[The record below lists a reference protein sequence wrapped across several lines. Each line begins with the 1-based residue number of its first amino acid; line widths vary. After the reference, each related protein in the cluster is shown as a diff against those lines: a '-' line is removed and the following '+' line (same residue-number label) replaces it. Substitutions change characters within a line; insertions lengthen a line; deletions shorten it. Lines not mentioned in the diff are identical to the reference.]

1 MYPLKATAS
10 LPAETWSTPLL
21 VESGDVRVIV
31 ASRDGSLV
39 GLDGGLRTIWALTL
53 GAEITAS
60 PNCAGGSV
68 LPPGGGEVRG
78 GRTVLPP
85 GGGVPG
91 GRRGGSEK
99 LVIIGTHGGRL
110 VAVDPAT
117 GAVAWERDLRR
128 EIRATVSFATVHGRR
143 LAFVAVYGDRVLALD
158 AETGATVWSRW
169 LPPLVWA
176 RLDGVVSSPCI
187 ADVNGDGELE
197 VVIGTRAS
205 RVYCLR
211 AIDGRLRWWR
221 RLRYGVDSTAT
232 VMDVDGRRLTLFGTG
247 EALNGRGDNRVLA
260 LDGAGRTEW
269 GFDVGAGVDACTT
282 NAVVDG
288 LPTVFAATLGPGELV
303 AVRAG
308 RQLWRVALGPTD
320 ACEHAPG
327 CAPPGIAYF
336 TASAT
341 CRSYTTPC
349 VGDLDGDGHLEVV
362 VGSNNGRV
370 LIVDAASG
378 VLRQELHPTGHASI
392 ASRSEPS
399 HALAVRGSPV
409 YGDVDGDGYAELIIA
424 AGNTLLSFGTRL
436 QGPGWTGFNR
446 GGALNGTGLGAS
458 DAISEHSNADRS
470 ASGQRPRLLGA
481 ITRQARV
488 ESGLL
493 ADWVVRDGLRRGL
506 TLADKAVERL
516 RGRPVMEYRY

>member
-1 MYPLKATAS
+1 LKATAS

-21 VESGDVRVIV
+21 VEAGDVRVIA

-39 GLDGGLRTIWALTL
+39 GLDGGLRTVWALKL

-60 PNCAGGSV
+60 PNCAGGSENV
-68 LPPGGGEVRG
+68 
-78 GRTVLPP
+78 
-85 GGGVPG
+85 
-91 GRRGGSEK
+91 
-99 LVIIGTHGGRL
+99 VIIGTHGGRL

-117 GAVAWERDLRR
+117 GAIAWEREVRR

-158 AETGATVWSRW
+158 ARTGATVWSRW

-176 RLDGVVSSPCI
+176 RLDGVVSCPCI
-187 ADVNGDGELE
+187 ADVDGDGELE
-197 VVIGTRAS
+197 VVIGTRAF

-211 AIDGRLRWWR
+211 ALDGRLKWWR

-260 LDGAGRTEW
+260 LDGAGRTAW

-288 LPTVFAATLGPGELV
+288 VPTVFAATLGPGELV
-303 AVRAG
+303 AVRG
-308 RQLWRVALGPTD
+308 GQQLWRVALGPTNE
-320 ACEHAPG
+320 CEHGPG
-327 CAPPGIAYF
+327 CAPPGMAYF
-336 TASAT
+336 TARAT

-362 VGSNNGRV
+362 VGSNNGRL

-378 VLRQELHPTGHASI
+378 ALRQELHPTGHASI
-392 ASRSEPS
+392 ASRSELS

-424 AGNTLLSFGTRL
+424 AGNTLHSFGTRL

-446 GGALNGTGLGAS
+446 GGALNGTGLPAS
-458 DAISEHSNADRS
+458 DAISEHGDRG
-470 ASGQRPRLLGA
+470 ASGRAPGLLGA
-481 ITRQARV
+481 FTRQARA
-488 ESGLL
+488 ESALL
-493 ADWVVRDGLRRGL
+493 ADWVVRDGVRRGL
-506 TLADKAVERL
+506 TLADKAVEHL